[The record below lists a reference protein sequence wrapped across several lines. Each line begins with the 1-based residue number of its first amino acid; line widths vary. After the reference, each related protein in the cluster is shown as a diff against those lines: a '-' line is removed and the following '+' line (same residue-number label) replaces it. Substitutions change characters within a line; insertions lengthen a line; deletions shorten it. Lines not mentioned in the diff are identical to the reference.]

1 MPAVLWCVRLA
12 CPTAGIALA
21 SEAGTCLAWD
31 VNQGLQLIDRGG
43 SVLAQSRHASPITAA
58 CHAAAGGAIAI
69 GDDACVSW
77 LDPDLK
83 TRWRRTWPHRVT
95 AVALDPFAKCL
106 AVAGA
111 GWIRLIDDS
120 GRLLAEPIA
129 TARPLY
135 RLTFVP
141 AAPVLLGAADFGLIT
156 SFDLPSGAV
165 RWHDNPVIH
174 IGDLRSS
181 GDGGVVAAACFSDG
195 VRRYDSDGRPLATL
209 ATAQP
214 CRHVDLT
221 DDGRRLLVG
230 SIFGSVAGYDDAGI
244 VRFDQPFEHGLTG
257 LQLAPLGDAGI
268 VALDDGRVLA
278 LDLSSELK

>member
-83 TRWRRTWPHRVT
+83 TRWRRTRPHRVT

-106 AVAGA
+106 AVAGD

-209 ATAQP
+209 ATA
-214 CRHVDLT
+214 RIGIARIAT
-221 DDGRRLLVG
+221 EE
-230 SIFGSVAGYDDAGI
+230 DAGI